1 MILRCGA
8 CQRRMTVGPELM
20 GEVVCCPSC
29 GVTVRVPGATAPV
42 VAPPVTPAAVT
53 PGAVQPGAVQPGA
66 VQPGAVQPVAVNPVP
81 VQPAAMPRVV
91 VPPGR
96 GALVHRCPRCGAD
109 VEHGNP
115 LCPHCGVNIKRA
127 RKRRRF

>member
-8 CQRRMTVGPELM
+8 CQERMTVGPELM
-20 GEVVCCPSC
+20 GERVCCPSC

-42 VAPPVTPAAVT
+42 VAPPVIPAAVQ
-53 PGAVQPGAVQPGA
+53 PQAIRPQAVQPQAVQPQA
-66 VQPGAVQPVAVNPVP
+66 VQPQAVQPMAV
-81 VQPAAMPRVV
+81 PRVV

-109 VEHGNP
+109 VEHGNA

-127 RKRRRF
+127 RKKARRF